1 MPGIALT
8 GPGSGFAAGNFLYDL
23 TWEFQGIGDG
33 TSEATL
39 TTVVSSGGRNA
50 LLNAM
55 QVLPLQILTGG
66 AAGVSRDAGSGV
78 RVLQVT
84 SGAGQ
89 RTTRVTVAGLAMP
102 VGAQAGLGAVIPSWR
117 PNRRYTSGML
127 CRWPIR
133 GATIIEVGCV
143 TSNGMLT
150 LLGTGPG
157 FILSSDPGVNGGL
170 WTPRVRL
177 VDAGAV
183 TTFAS
188 TGLAVPVATEQKFE
202 VRYTEGLVPMLEL
215 MINGATVA
223 VTSGLANL
231 PVAIATN
238 PSFHFGVGCSAAA
251 GTTLEYSAV
260 TYKVEEL

>member
-1 MPGIALT
+1 
-8 GPGSGFAAGNFLYDL
+8 
-23 TWEFQGIGDG
+23 
-33 TSEATL
+33 
-39 TTVVSSGGRNA
+39 
-50 LLNAM
+50 
-55 QVLPLQILTGG
+55 
-66 AAGVSRDAGSGV
+66 
-78 RVLQVT
+78 
-84 SGAGQ
+84 
-89 RTTRVTVAGLAMP
+89 
-102 VGAQAGLGAVIPSWR
+102 
-117 PNRRYTSGML
+117 
-127 CRWPIR
+127 
-133 GATIIEVGCV
+133 
-143 TSNGMLT
+143 
-150 LLGTGPG
+150 
-157 FILSSDPGVNGGL
+157 
-170 WTPRVRL
+170 
-177 VDAGAV
+177 V